1 MSGRNRGMGDGDE
14 QSMLKPPPTSPEM
27 KRQAALTACHYADNT
42 DEARELLAMLGLL
55 EDPDVT

>member
-27 KRQAALTACHYADNT
+27 KRQAALTTCHFAVTFD
-42 DEARELLAMLGLL
+42 DARELLTMLGLL